1 MMVTRVYVAL
11 TVLNLLLAQEF
22 TGDTNCLTAANLCF
36 EDPSCSTNFRTL
48 QQCLTGNGVQRL
60 EHDARN
66 ECMNT
71 VLALQSSPLSVCK
84 CKKGMKKEKRCL
96 RIYWTMHQSQV
107 PGYNDFEASPYEYST
122 AGPSWGLDFGRLAA
136 LVSASETHLTTRVN
150 HCLDAAKV
158 CNVDETCKHFRTE
171 YAKFCMKPSSRFGCN
186 KSKCHKCLRRFF
198 DRVPV
203 EYSYTALF
211 CPCEDSVCAER
222 RRQTIVPA
230 CSFEEPEKQNCLSLQ
245 EACNKDVVCRSRL
258 ADFQTSCQPSKK
270 SVSFCFRESYATCLQ
285 SYTGLI
291 GTILTPNYVSNTSL
305 DTSIW
310 CSCTNSGNQHEE
322 CENFLNFFTNNSCLK
337 NSIHAYSNSSFSSLL
352 SLLTTTQRFPFNI
365 PNKEGSNNDAGMLFT
380 LETEEDCEHG
390 SQKQVSQGKELLEK
404 IIDCKVNSGTN
415 GQSLSATRPF
425 TITSLY
431 TFMAIVANVI

>member
-1 MMVTRVYVAL
+1 TYVL
-11 TVLNLLLAQEF
+11 LLYLIHLLLAQEF

-107 PGYNDFEASPYEYST
+107 PGRQGQEDKRKPLIDRMGDSLIPKRRTKEEM
-122 AGPSWGLDFGRLAA
+122 
-136 LVSASETHLTTRVN
+136 N

-380 LETEEDCEHG
+380 LETEEV
-390 SQKQVSQGKELLEK
+390 KAVSSISPVL
-404 IIDCKVNSGTN
+404 
-415 GQSLSATRPF
+415 
-425 TITSLY
+425 
-431 TFMAIVANVI
+431 